1 MLLVFALFACSKSDS
16 PDANAGTT
24 ASGSGGTSG
33 SDDAGAGNGGANS
46 DAGSAGNG
54 GTSSTAGAGGQSGSG
69 GTSGSSGA
77 GGNAGNGGASGAGGS
92 DSGVV
97 EGAACGSRG
106 LPECPDGTFCQRT
119 IDAQCGISDAPGTCT
134 APPTE
139 CIDQDSPVCGCDDET
154 YSNACIAASMRMS
167 VKHNGACGAPVE
179 PDCLLDTV
187 TCRRA
192 PPECED
198 FHVPTQ
204 EGACYGPC
212 VPIEACVCQGP
223 SDCPDEGQ
231 FTCHLS
237 AGHCGP
243 YVN

>member
-1 MLLVFALFACSKSDS
+1 
-16 PDANAGTT
+16 
-24 ASGSGGTSG
+24 
-33 SDDAGAGNGGANS
+33 
-46 DAGSAGNG
+46 
-54 GTSSTAGAGGQSGSG
+54 
-69 GTSGSSGA
+69 
-77 GGNAGNGGASGAGGS
+77 
-92 DSGVV
+92 VV

-106 LPECPDGTFCQRT
+106 LPECPEGTFCQRT
-119 IDAQCGISDAPGTCT
+119 ISAACGMSDAPGTCA

-167 VKHNGACGAPVE
+167 VKHLGECGAPTE

-187 TCRRA
+187 TCRAA

-223 SDCPDEGQ
+223 SDCPDENQ